1 VEPENCRGPAGVSPG
16 SAIKDAVE
24 TLEALA
30 FEGPDLPVSVRLAE
44 HEGAIY
50 LDLANEEWQVV
61 AITPEGWRI
70 VQDPPVRFCRTKG
83 MNPLPCPV
91 RGGSIE
97 ELRPF
102 VNVGSE
108 EDWRLLVAW
117 PLAALRARGPYPPL
131 ILKGGQ
137 DSAKS
142 TTSRVLR
149 ALIDP
154 NMTDLR
160 SLPKDPRDLMI
171 GAQNNAVLAFD
182 NLSPLPNWISDALCR
197 LATGAAH
204 ATRAL
209 YTDDEEA
216 LFVACRPVILNGI
229 GDVVTRPDLLD
240 RAVMLNLPALDDA
253 RRRPEAEFWAEFEQ
267 ARPRILGALLDAV
280 VVGLRNLPATRL
292 ALLPRMGDFAQWVT
306 AAEPGLGWPPGAFME
321 AYRGNR
327 AEAHHQA
334 LEASPVGE
342 LVVRFVEEQG
352 RWEGTTRDL
361 LRLLAAQA
369 GRAVE
374 GRE

>member
-16 SAIKDAVE
+16 SAFKDAVE